1 MHLDRFSSVPRA
13 AACALLLAATAC
25 GATTADKDGAV
36 PLVTATPDDPGTAD
50 ETATLQIL
58 ATPSAEVK
66 VDGKPAGKTPI
77 TGYTVPPGSH
87 DVTFIDDTGPRT
99 MTINVEPGEARM
111 VKSDRAP
118 GIIEKRR

>member
-1 MHLDRFSSVPRA
+1 MHLEGFLSVARAVACTSILA
-13 AACALLLAATAC
+13 AAAC
-25 GATTADKDGAV
+25 GATTAEKDGAI
-36 PLVTATPDDPGTAD
+36 PLVTATPDDPGAPD
-50 ETATLQIL
+50 ETATLEIL

-77 TGYTVPPGSH
+77 TGYKVPPGRH

-99 MTINVEPGEARM
+99 MTVNVEPGEARM